1 MPQLI
6 NEAKRM
12 QFLAGLITESQ
23 LNEEMDIKTL
33 DVASYL
39 AAMDSTDP
47 KNQSLIQSVKQ
58 VIDADLSKR
67 SIVINKLKDYAKS
80 NKSNNGIQDKVTK
93 AIEDI
98 NAQNES
104 LLNEESSMQFYRK
117 SFPWETFKNKAK
129 ELFPDAE
136 VKIEHWEDQSNPG
149 VAWGTTILSKQLT
162 KDQLEQ
168 IANTFSEL
176 KNEEEV
182 KKPSTAKPTTL
193 DKIKSFFKKKPQ
205 QESIES
211 TVNEALRKFRK
222 GK

>member
-6 NEAKRM
+6 NEAKRF
-12 QFLAGLITESQ
+12 QKLAGIINESQ
-23 LNEEMDIKTL
+23 
-33 DVASYL
+33 
-39 AAMDSTDP
+39 
-47 KNQSLIQSVKQ
+47 
-58 VIDADLSKR
+58 
-67 SIVINKLKDYAKS
+67 
-80 NKSNNGIQDKVTK
+80 
-93 AIEDI
+93 
-98 NAQNES
+98 
-104 LLNEESSMQFYRK
+104 LNEESSMQFYRK

-149 VAWGTTILSKQLT
+149 IAWGTTILSKQLT

-205 QESIES
+205 QESIEQI
-211 TVNEALRKFRK
+211 VNEALKKLRRSK
-222 GK
+222 